1 MPTLDL
7 QCFCTYPGVEKKFQ
21 AKKRFKE
28 GNGHFGQEHL
38 RWRRLESS
46 LARKLSC
53 RHFLWVFADNVEREG
68 KTFREHS
75 PLLLK
80 KDTEKCMWALRKQRS
95 QWAQRLRNVKSSL
108 HWKIKKHQQIT
119 KTNEPAEPALGPS
132 HYPFHSQCA
141 CQIKG
146 TLKMIE
152 NGGTFPWI
160 LGNRDDSCCLEKNRV
175 SDHNQGQPL
184 LRILVINGQSYKLK
198 MVPLT

>member
-1 MPTLDL
+1 MVILVKNTCAGEDRSLPWH
-7 QCFCTYPGVEKKFQ
+7 V
-21 AKKRFKE
+21 
-28 GNGHFGQEHL
+28 
-38 RWRRLESS
+38 SS
-46 LARKLSC
+46 AVVISSGYLKTT
-53 RHFLWVFADNVEREG
+53 WKG

-80 KDTEKCMWALRKQRS
+80 KDTKKCMWALRKQRS
-95 QWAQRLRNVKSSL
+95 HWAQRLRNVKSSL
-108 HWKIKKHQQIT
+108 HWEIKKHQQTT

-152 NGGTFPWI
+152 YGGTFLWI
-160 LGNRDDSCCLEKNRV
+160 LGNRDDSCCLEKNQV